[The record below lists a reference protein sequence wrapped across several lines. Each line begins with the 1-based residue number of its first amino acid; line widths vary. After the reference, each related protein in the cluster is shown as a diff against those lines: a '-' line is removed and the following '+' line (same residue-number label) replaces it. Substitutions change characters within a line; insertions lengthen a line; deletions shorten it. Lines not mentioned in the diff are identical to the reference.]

1 MRESLRI
8 IRFCVNNMPEGLVNS
23 DDKKVTP
30 PSRLEMKNSM
40 EALIHHFK
48 YFTEGFNVP
57 KGRTYTSTEAPKGEF
72 GVSLIS
78 DGSNK
83 PYRCKMRAPGFH
95 HLHGLPLM
103 AKGHMLADLVAII
116 GTQDIVFGELDR

>member
-83 PYRCKMRAPGFH
+83 PYRCKMRAPGFS